1 MADPRQDQSDLP
13 SCLDQAVLDPLLTV
27 EQLHERCDAGR
38 QERVR
43 ALCTSLRQLPLLRER
58 LGGQGGPK
66 LIAAIGFPFGAVPAE
81 LRLAEATWAAAHGAD
96 ELDVV
101 PDFSALVEGDSSGF
115 AEDLAAITGLGLPV
129 RVVLDMAR
137 LPEDLLAIAV
147 EASIDAG
154 AAGVQSGNGFGP
166 PCQAEQVAA
175 LSELCRGRCA
185 IKAAGGIHHPELAM
199 DLLEAGAA
207 LLGTSSAPELLQ
219 ALRRPIA

>member
-1 MADPRQDQSDLP
+1 MADPRQDQSALP

-66 LIAAIGFPFGAVPAE
+66 LIAAIGFPFGALPAE

-115 AEDLAAITGLGLPV
+115 AEDLAAITGLGLPAV
-129 RVVLDMAR
+129 SYTHLT
-137 LPEDLLAIAV
+137 LPTKRIV
-147 EASIDAG
+147 
-154 AAGVQSGNGFGP
+154 
-166 PCQAEQVAA
+166 
-175 LSELCRGRCA
+175 
-185 IKAAGGIHHPELAM
+185 
-199 DLLEAGAA
+199 
-207 LLGTSSAPELLQ
+207 
-219 ALRRPIA
+219 

>member
-1 MADPRQDQSDLP
+1 
-13 SCLDQAVLDPLLTV
+13 
-27 EQLHERCDAGR
+27 
-38 QERVR
+38 
-43 ALCTSLRQLPLLRER
+43 
-58 LGGQGGPK
+58 
-66 LIAAIGFPFGAVPAE
+66 
-81 LRLAEATWAAAHGAD
+81 
-96 ELDVV
+96 
-101 PDFSALVEGDSSGF
+101 
-115 AEDLAAITGLGLPV
+115 
-129 RVVLDMAR
+129 MAR

-166 PCQAEQVAA
+166 PCQTEQVAA
-175 LSELCRGRCA
+175 LTGLCRGRCA